1 MTTQH
6 TADNARLIDY
16 PDFETIDDGRFQC
29 LALTL
34 DDGRYVVMTNRG
46 GMGYPEFDDFMV
58 CVYTSEDAFGDDPS
72 TSLLQCFTSNE
83 FSDIEDA
90 VLIAI
95 GEEVDEYH
103 RRDCEVQS

>member
-1 MTTQH
+1 MKH
-6 TADNARLIDY
+6 SDRDYSVRADF
-16 PDFETIDDGRFQC
+16 PDFEAIDDGCFQC

-72 TSLLQCFTSNE
+72 TSLLACLDSQGYD
-83 FSDIEDA
+83 DIEDA
-90 VLIAI
+90 VLIAM

-103 RRDCEVQS
+103 RRDCQP